1 MKIYCKSIKTWAAAA
16 FVASGCLLV
25 AQAPG
30 IKRTFIQQE
39 DISMPGREAR
49 IAQVEIAPGSS
60 AGRHTHPGEEI
71 SYVIEGVMEVEVEGR
86 PVKVVKAGESFIIPM
101 GAKHNA
107 HNKGTVP
114 VKLVGVYLVEKG
126 KPVATQAP

>member
-1 MKIYCKSIKTWAAAA
+1 MKIQWNSIWTWAAAT
-16 FVASGCLLV
+16 VLASGCLLV

-49 IAQVEIAPGSS
+49 VAQVEIAPGSS

-86 PVKVVKAGESFIIPM
+86 PMKTVKAGESFIIPN

-126 KPVATQAP
+126 KPVATPAP

>member
-1 MKIYCKSIKTWAAAA
+1 
-16 FVASGCLLV
+16 
-25 AQAPG
+25 
-30 IKRTFIQQE
+30 
-39 DISMPGREAR
+39 MPGREAR
-49 IAQVEIAPGSS
+49 VAQVEIAPGSS

-86 PVKVVKAGESFIIPM
+86 PVKVVKAGESFIIPN

-126 KPVATQAP
+126 KPVATPAP